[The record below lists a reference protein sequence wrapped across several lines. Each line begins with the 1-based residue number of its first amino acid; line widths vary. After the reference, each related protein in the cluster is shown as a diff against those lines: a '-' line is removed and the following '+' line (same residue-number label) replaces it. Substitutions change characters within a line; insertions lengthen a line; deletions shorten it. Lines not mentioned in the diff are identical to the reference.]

1 MTKQKLF
8 WQPCL
13 SSNVRSEV
21 WAFGVNPDGPHLQ
34 RTASG
39 VAVLWRPV
47 FEDGVDGWIGFRSRT
62 DREHALHG

>member
-1 MTKQKLF
+1 MNKKIF

-13 SSNVRSEV
+13 TNETRSEV
-21 WAFGVNPDGPHLQ
+21 WAFGVDPEGPHLQ

-39 VAVLWRPV
+39 VAVLWCPI